1 MMDGWALS
9 DLTSSLWLWI
19 LGSVLIY
26 ALATNALW
34 LLRDRWRSPYR
45 NGLVEVGRFLFYL
58 AIPYLALGGWPQ
70 PPYRGLLSLE
80 DMGLV
85 GLGGRWPIT
94 RWFEAAGIGLG
105 WGLAVLL
112 ILFLAWWNANRHGDD
127 LRLRFAAR
135 PWWLTAIDV
144 LYLEVQW
151 AFYRGA
157 LTVTLDNVY
166 AGVFLGAGLTYLQWS
181 LSPFWRQGWRL
192 ESRAAALWLRASLA
206 LVITVLF
213 FLTRNLW
220 ICLVSHWLLELSLRT
235 LGRARSRQELAAALP
250 PHAAEGA

>member
-1 MMDGWALS
+1 MDGWAFA

-19 LGSVLIY
+19 WGSVLIY
-26 ALATNALW
+26 ALGTNALW
-34 LLRDRWRSPYR
+34 LLGDRWRSPCR
-45 NGLVEVGRFLFYL
+45 TPSVEIGRFLFYL

-94 RWFEAAGIGLG
+94 RWLEATGVGLG
-105 WGLAVLL
+105 WGLAALL
-112 ILFLAWWNANRHGDD
+112 ILVLAWLNANRRGDD
-127 LRLRFAAR
+127 LRLRFAPR
-135 PWWLTAIDV
+135 PWWQVAIDV

-157 LTVTLDNVY
+157 LTVTLANVY
-166 AGVFLGAGLTYLQWS
+166 TGVFLGAALIYLQWS
-181 LSPFWRQGWRL
+181 LNPFWQRGWRL
-192 ESRAAALWLRASLA
+192 ESRAAAPWLRAALA
-206 LVITVLF
+206 LVMTVLF

-220 ICLVSHWLLELSLRT
+220 ICLTLHWLLELSLRR
-235 LGRARSRQELAAALP
+235 LGRARDRQELATALP
-250 PHAAEGA
+250 PQTAEGA